1 MTLRN
6 VAKDFSLED
15 QRQEINEIAAD
26 LQQTREGT
34 YSFSG
39 YKTFTSA
46 VSFNAGISTSNV
58 EAVFHSATISDLTE
72 GRVVIVGTNGALVDT
87 DKLTWNSTT
96 NKLVIDGGIDSTTF
110 TSQGTVI
117 GNTGANITGAECV
130 FASVTVSDLTAGR
143 VPIVGTVG
151 ALEDSA
157 KLTFDGTDLNV
168 TGDVDVTG
176 NFKKSGSPLGLNH
189 LNNVNIPTTPTEDQ
203 VLAYN
208 IVSGNWRAI
217 DVDIDEFD
225 WSTDTT
231 IPNYIKNITAQMVS
245 DWEDAHDWG
254 DHGTEGYLKS
264 ESDTLGS
271 VTARGATTITG
282 VTFQDVTITGN
293 LSYSGSQSNISQNA
307 AVGTSSLT
315 LNADIGRY
323 NNVSG
328 TGGSSIL
335 TMADTTGLVEGAS
348 VSLITTNSGNLSVT
362 ASATILSIDVNGT
375 DITLSENLGGSG
387 AGNMDIYSPIQPSL
401 NASIIA
407 ERSALADAIV
417 RFNEGSNI
425 WEFFNGTDWGYFSNY
440 SLEGSTSTSNHVI
453 LKANPSV
460 DDGNP
465 VSFVE
470 LIGTSDF
477 NIDWDGV
484 NKKATFS
491 LPNVAGITAGS
502 YTNTNIT
509 VNDKGIITSI
519 ANGQSGGGNSSVSIA
534 ATPPGSP
541 TAGDMWWSSIEGR
554 LKIYYTDETPDS
566 YWVDASPP
574 LAASSG
580 GGITD
585 GDKGDITISIGGTVW
600 SVDDDVIEEKHI
612 NAGGTVGPDKVLVYD
627 SNEATNWKWADQS
640 GAGGGG
646 GANVSI
652 SLNAPTTPSAG
663 DLWWKTDE
671 GSLKINYDDGGSTQW
686 VDASPHL
693 AQTYLDDGASTRL
706 EADGHLKLTGHI
718 IPTTNAAY
726 DLGNAEY
733 KIRHLFL
740 SDNSLWVGDEHK
752 VSIDAGKMK
761 FRKRKKTALP
771 KALTDLGANVTQV
784 LDFYNN
790 NLKPVGYPTK
800 SQAEDLSVDNMMQF
814 IKSLNPE
821 LTQIEDLYPAK
832 FLPDG
837 NTNPAYTDND
847 WEDQQEAIGGGLG
860 VAEIDQ
866 WFAGDINSDD
876 SADGYGIVQYPN
888 AGPGQNDAANR
899 KIYNN
904 ILGDV
909 TTNTQTT
916 VARSP
921 APFAVKGAGMTETAG
936 VFTFPSDGM
945 WEIEFASRFQASG
958 AGAYHQGQESGGW
971 ESFIEHSTNGGGSW
985 DYVRKGIE
993 YCQSSGNGGSP
1004 EAKALSIKT
1013 IINVSDFTQERCR
1026 FKVNSGA
1033 NGTMYGGS
1041 KGGTV
1046 MTFKKIG

>member
-6 VAKDFSLED
+6 VGKDFSLED

-26 LQQTREGT
+26 LYQTREGT
-34 YSFSG
+34 YTFTG
-39 YKTFTSA
+39 YKTFGTVA
-46 VSFNAGISTSNV
+46 TFNAGISSSGA
-58 EAVFHSATISDLTE
+58 EAVISSATISDLTE

-87 DKLTWNSTT
+87 SKLTWDST
-96 NKLVIDGGIDSTTF
+96 NDKLVIDGGIDSTTF

-168 TGDVDVTG
+168 TGDIDVTG
-176 NFKKSGSPLGLNH
+176 NFKKSGSPIGLPH
-189 LNNVNIPTTPTEDQ
+189 LHNVDIATTPTLDQ

-208 IVSGNWRAI
+208 TVSGTWRPI
-217 DVDIDEFD
+217 TVEVDAFD
-225 WSTDTT
+225 WSTDATVPT
-231 IPNYIKNITAQMVS
+231 HIKNITTTNITNWNNAS
-245 DWEDAHDWG
+245 GWG
-254 DHGTEGYLKS
+254 DHSTEGYLKS

-271 VTARGATTITG
+271 VTGRGATTTTA
-282 VTFQDVTITGN
+282 VTFQDVTITGT
-293 LSYSGSQSNISQNA
+293 LSYSGGGQSQSQSA
-307 AVGTSSLT
+307 SVGSSSLT
-315 LNADIGRY
+315 LNADLGKY
-323 NNVSG
+323 EGSTTAGGANV
-328 TGGSSIL
+328 TGITSTAGIVVGQPVSVISS
-335 TMADTTGLVEGAS
+335 TGNQ
-348 VSLITTNSGNLSVT
+348 TLS
-362 ASATILSIDVNGT
+362 ASATIAAVDANGT
-375 DITLSENLGGSG
+375 SITISEVFGGGSG
-387 AGNMDIYSPIQPSL
+387 GTTVIYTPVAPTL
-401 NASIIA
+401 NANIVA
-407 ERSALADAIV
+407 ERSSLADAIV

-425 WEFFNGTDWGYFSNY
+425 WEFFDGTDWGYFSNY

-465 VSFVE
+465 VPSVE
-470 LIGTSDF
+470 LIGTSDVTI
-477 NIDWDGV
+477 NWDSV
-484 NKKATFS
+484 NKKATFA
-491 LPNVAGITAGS
+491 LPDSGTVTAGS
-502 YTNTNIT
+502 YTNADIT
-509 VNDKGIITSI
+509 VNAKGIIT
-519 ANGQSGGGNSSVSIA
+519 AVDNGTGGGGGTSTVSIS
-534 ATPPGSP
+534 ATAPGSP

-574 LAASSG
+574 LAASSSG
-580 GGITD
+580 GVSD
-585 GDKGDITISIGGTVW
+585 GDKGDITVSIAGTVW
-600 SVDDDVIEEKHI
+600 NVDDDVIEEKHI

-640 GAGGGG
+640 GSASS

-652 SLNAPTTPSAG
+652 ALNAPATPTAG

-671 GSLKINYDDGGSTQW
+671 GSLKINYDDGNSTQW

-706 EADGHLKLTGHI
+706 EVDGEVKLTGHV
-718 IPTTNAAY
+718 IPTANAQY

-761 FRKRKKTALP
+761 FRKRKKTILP
-771 KALTDLGANVTQV
+771 KALTDLGANVTQA

-790 NLKPVGYPTK
+790 NLKPVGYPVK
-800 SQAEDLSVDNMMQF
+800 SQAQDLTVENMMGF

-821 LTQIEDLYPAK
+821 LGQIDDLYPAK

-837 NTNPAYTDND
+837 NANPAYTDED

-866 WFAGDINSDD
+866 WFAGTINSDD
-876 SADGYGIVQYPN
+876 SADGYGTTQYPLSG
-888 AGPGQNDAANR
+888 AGQNDAANR
-899 KIYNN
+899 RIFNN
-904 ILGDV
+904 ILGDT

-921 APFAVKGAGMTETAG
+921 APFAVKGAGMSETDG
-936 VFTFPSDGM
+936 VFTFPSEGM
-945 WEIEFASRFQASG
+945 WEVEFNSRFQASG
-958 AGAYHQGQESGGW
+958 STSYQNGREEGNW
-971 ESFIEHSTNGGGSW
+971 TMFIEHSADAGSNWDYIRRGQTYCNRAANNGGPAHKLVST
-985 DYVRKGIE
+985 
-993 YCQSSGNGGSP
+993 
-1004 EAKALSIKT
+1004 KT
-1013 IINVSDFTQERCR
+1013 VINVTDFTQQRCR
-1026 FKVNSGA
+1026 FKVDSGG
-1033 NGTMYGGS
+1033 NGTMHGGP
-1041 KGGTV
+1041 KGETI

>member
-1 MTLRN
+1 
-6 VAKDFSLED
+6 
-15 QRQEINEIAAD
+15 
-26 LQQTREGT
+26 
-34 YSFSG
+34 
-39 YKTFTSA
+39 
-46 VSFNAGISTSNV
+46 
-58 EAVFHSATISDLTE
+58 
-72 GRVVIVGTNGALVDT
+72 
-87 DKLTWNSTT
+87 
-96 NKLVIDGGIDSTTF
+96 
-110 TSQGTVI
+110 
-117 GNTGANITGAECV
+117 
-130 FASVTVSDLTAGR
+130 
-143 VPIVGTVG
+143 
-151 ALEDSA
+151 
-157 KLTFDGTDLNV
+157 
-168 TGDVDVTG
+168 
-176 NFKKSGSPLGLNH
+176 
-189 LNNVNIPTTPTEDQ
+189 
-203 VLAYN
+203 
-208 IVSGNWRAI
+208 
-217 DVDIDEFD
+217 
-225 WSTDTT
+225 
-231 IPNYIKNITAQMVS
+231 MVS

-254 DHGTEGYLKS
+254 DHSTEGYLKS

-271 VTARGATTITG
+271 VTARGATTITA

-328 TGGSSIL
+328 TGGGNTL
-335 TMADTTGLVEGAS
+335 TMADTTGLIAGSS
-348 VSLITTNSGNLSVT
+348 VSIVSTNSGNLSVT
-362 ASATILSIDVNGT
+362 GSATILTVDNGT
-375 DITLSENLGGSG
+375 QITLNENLGGSG
-387 AGNMDIYSPIQPSL
+387 AGNIDIYSPIQPSL
-401 NASIIA
+401 NASIVA

-453 LKANPSV
+453 LKSNPSV

-465 VSFVE
+465 VASVE

-491 LPNVAGITAGS
+491 LPDIAGVTAGS
-502 YTNTNIT
+502 YTNADIT
-509 VNDKGIITSI
+509 VNAKGIIT
-519 ANGQSGGGNSSVSIA
+519 AVDNGTGGGGGSSTVSIS
-534 ATPPGSP
+534 ATAPGSP

-574 LAASSG
+574 LASSG
-580 GGITD
+580 GGGGGTLAD
-585 GDKGDITISIGGTVW
+585 GDKGDITVSLSGTTWTIDDNTIGTDELSASGTTDATTYLRGDNTWQPISGLGG
-600 SVDDDVIEEKHI
+600 S
-612 NAGGTVGPDKVLVYD
+612 
-627 SNEATNWKWADQS
+627 
-640 GAGGGG
+640 G

-652 SLNAPTTPSAG
+652 SLNAPSTPSAG

-671 GSLKINYDDGGSTQW
+671 GSLKINYNDGGSTQW

-693 AQTYLDDGASTRL
+693 AQTYLDDGATSRI

-718 IPTTNAAY
+718 IPTANALY

-761 FRKRKKTALP
+761 FRKRKKTILP
-771 KALTDLGANVTQV
+771 KALTDLGANVTQA

-790 NLKPVGYPTK
+790 NLKPVGYPAK
-800 SQAEDLSVDNMMQF
+800 SQAQDLTVDNMMGF
-814 IKSLNPE
+814 IASLNPE

-837 NTNPAYTDND
+837 NVNPAYTDDD

-876 SADGYGIVQYPN
+876 SADGYGETQYPN
-888 AGPGQNDAANR
+888 SGPGQNDAANR

-916 VARSP
+916 ISRSP
-921 APFAVKGAGMTETAG
+921 APFVKKGLGMTETAG
-936 VFTFPSDGM
+936 VFTFPSEGM

-958 AGAYHQGQESGGW
+958 AGAYHNGQEAGSW
-971 ESFIEHSTNGGGSW
+971 TTFIEHSTNGGASW

-993 YCQSSGNGGSP
+993 YCQSSGQGGSP

-1013 IINVSDFTQERCR
+1013 IISVTDSTQERCR
-1026 FKVNSGA
+1026 FKVDSGA

>member
-15 QRQEINEIAAD
+15 QRQEINEIADD
-26 LQQTREGT
+26 LNQTREGT
-34 YSFSG
+34 YTFTG
-39 YKTFTSA
+39 YKTFSTVATFQDGISSTSA
-46 VSFNAGISTSNV
+46 TLGN
-58 EAVFHSATISDLTE
+58 LTE
-72 GRVVIVGTNGALVDT
+72 GRVVIVGASGELIDT
-87 DKLTWNSTT
+87 SKLTWDST
-96 NKLVIDGGIDSTTF
+96 NDKLIVDGGIDSTTF
-110 TSQGTVI
+110 ISQGTVI

-168 TGDVDVTG
+168 TGDIDVTG
-176 NFKKSGSPLGLNH
+176 NFKKSGSPIGLSH
-189 LNNVNIPTTPTEDQ
+189 LHNVDLATTPTLDQ

-208 IVSGNWRAI
+208 TVSGNWRAI
-217 DVDIDEFD
+217 DVDVDEFD
-225 WSTDTT
+225 WATDTT
-231 IPNYIKNITAQMVS
+231 IPSYIKNITQTNVTNWNNAS
-245 DWEDAHDWG
+245 GWG
-254 DHGTEGYLKS
+254 DHALEGYLKT

-271 VTARGATTITG
+271 VTARGATTITA

-315 LNADIGRY
+315 LNNDIGRY
-323 NNVSG
+323 NNVTA
-328 TGGSSIL
+328 TGGSPIV
-335 TMADTTGLVEGAS
+335 TMADTTGIIQGQSFS
-348 VSLITTNSGNLSVT
+348 VITTNSGSLTNPPAGT
-362 ASATILSIDVNGT
+362 TIVSIDSGT
-375 DITLSENLGGSG
+375 QLTLSADFTGSG
-387 AGNMDIYSPIQPSL
+387 SGNVDIYTPIQPSL
-401 NASIIA
+401 NASIVA

-453 LKANPSV
+453 LKSNPSV

-465 VSFVE
+465 VPSVE
-470 LIGTSDF
+470 LVGTSDL
-477 NIDWDGV
+477 NIDWDSV

-491 LPNVAGITAGS
+491 LPDVAGLTADS
-502 YTNTNIT
+502 YTNADIT
-509 VNDKGIITSI
+509 VNSKGIITAVSS
-519 ANGQSGGGNSSVSIA
+519 GQGGGSGNSSVTIA
-534 ATPPGSP
+534 ANPPGSP
-541 TAGDMWWSSIEGR
+541 DAGDMWWSSIEGR

-574 LAASSG
+574 LASSG
-580 GGITD
+580 GGGGGTLAD
-585 GDKGDITISIGGTVW
+585 GDKGDITVSLSGTTWTIDDNTIGTDELSASGTTDATTYLRGDNTWQPISGI
-600 SVDDDVIEEKHI
+600 
-612 NAGGTVGPDKVLVYD
+612 
-627 SNEATNWKWADQS
+627 S
-640 GAGGGG
+640 GSG

-652 SLNAPTTPSAG
+652 SLNAPTTPATG

-671 GSLKINYDDGGSTQW
+671 GSLKINYNDGDSTQW

-693 AQTYLDDGASTRL
+693 AQTYLDDGASNRL
-706 EADGHLKLTGHI
+706 EVDGEIKLTGHV

-752 VSIDAGKMK
+752 VSIDAGKMR

-771 KALTDLGANVTQV
+771 KALTDLGANVAQA
-784 LDFYNN
+784 LDYYNN
-790 NLKPVGYPTK
+790 NLKPVGYPAK
-800 SQAEDLSVDNMMQF
+800 SQAQDLTVDNMMGF

-821 LTQIEDLYPAK
+821 LTQIEDLYPPK

-837 NTNPAYTDND
+837 NMNPAYTDDD
-847 WEDQQEAIGGGLG
+847 WEDQQDAIGGGLG

-876 SADGYGIVQYPN
+876 SADGYGETQYPN
-888 AGPGQNDAANR
+888 SGPGQNDAANR

-909 TTNTQTT
+909 ATNTQTT
-916 VARSP
+916 ISRSP
-921 APFAVKGAGMTETAG
+921 APFAVKGAGMTELNG
-936 VFTFPSDGM
+936 VFTFPNNGM

-958 AGAYHQGQESGGW
+958 AGAYHNGQESGGW
-971 ESFIEHSTNGGGSW
+971 TTFIEHSADNGTSW

-1004 EAKALSIKT
+1004 EAKALNIKT
-1013 IINVSDFTQERCR
+1013 IINVTDSTQERCR

>member
-6 VAKDFSLED
+6 VGKDFSLED

-26 LQQTREGT
+26 LYQAREGT
-34 YSFSG
+34 YSFTG
-39 YKTFTSA
+39 YKTFSTLA
-46 VSFNAGISTSNV
+46 TFTAGISSN
-58 EAVFHSATISDLTE
+58 TISLGNLTE
-72 GRVVIVGTNGALVDT
+72 GRVVIVGASGELIDT
-87 DKLTWNSTT
+87 EKLTWNSTT

-157 KLTFDGTDLNV
+157 NLTFDGTNLDVVGNV
-168 TGDVDVTG
+168 DITGQ
-176 NFKKSGSPLGLNH
+176 FKKSGSPLGLSH
-189 LNNVNIPTTPTEDQ
+189 LHNVDIATTPDADQ
-203 VLAYN
+203 VLAYSN
-208 IVSGNWRAI
+208 LTGNWRPLT
-217 DVDIDEFD
+217 VEVDEFD
-225 WSTDTT
+225 WSTEST
-231 IPNYIKNITAQMVS
+231 IPNHIKNITSQMVS

-254 DHGTEGYLKS
+254 DHGNGGYLTA
-264 ESDTLGS
+264 EADTLGS
-271 VTARGATTITG
+271 VTARGATTTTA
-282 VTFQDVTITGN
+282 VTFENVTINGT
-293 LSYSGSQSNISQNA
+293 LTYTGSQNNTSQNA
-307 AVGTSSLT
+307 QIGTSSLT
-315 LNADIGRY
+315 LNADLGRY
-323 NNVSG
+323 TGSATGG
-328 TGGSSIL
+328 TNTMTLSDTAGIVAGSSI
-335 TMADTTGLVEGAS
+335 S
-348 VSLITTNSGNLSVT
+348 VLNWT
-362 ASATILSIDVNGT
+362 VNGPLT
-375 DITLSENLGGSG
+375 LTAGATVQSVDSPTEITLSENWGGSG
-387 AGNMDIYSPIQPSL
+387 TAQGDIYTPVQPSV

-425 WEFFNGTDWGYFSNY
+425 WQFFDGTTWGHFSNY

-470 LIGTSDF
+470 LIGTSDL
-477 NIDWDGV
+477 NIDWDSV

-519 ANGQSGGGNSSVSIA
+519 ANGQSGGGGSSSVSIA
-534 ATPPGSP
+534 ASPPGSP

-574 LAASSG
+574 LASQG
-580 GGITD
+580 GGGVTD
-585 GDKGDITISIGGTVW
+585 GDKGDITVSLSGTTW

-640 GAGGGG
+640 GSGGGG

-652 SLNAPTTPSAG
+652 SLTAPSTPSAG

-671 GSLKINYDDGGSTQW
+671 GSLKINYDDGDSTQW

-693 AQTYLDDGASTRL
+693 AQTYLDDGAGTSRI

-718 IPTTNAAY
+718 IPTVNAAY
-726 DLGNAEY
+726 DLGNASY

-771 KALTDLGANVTQV
+771 KALTDLGADVTAA
-784 LDFYNN
+784 LNYYNN
-790 NLKPVGYPTK
+790 NKAGGDPTK
-800 SQAEDLSVDNMMQF
+800 SQAQDLTVDNMMAF
-814 IKSLNPE
+814 IKTLNPE
-821 LTQIEDLYPAK
+821 LTEIDDLYPSK

-837 NTNPAYTDND
+837 NTNPSYTDDD

-860 VAEIDQ
+860 FAEIDQ
-866 WFAGDINSDD
+866 WFEGNQLLTHD
-876 SADGYGIVQYPN
+876 SADGFGSVQYPGN
-888 AGPGQNDAANR
+888 GGVGSLGSQKFNDV
-899 KIYNN
+899 I
-904 ILGDV
+904 IGDV
-909 TTNTQTT
+909 TTHTQTAI
-916 VARSP
+916 ARSP
-921 APFAVKGAGMTETAG
+921 APFAKKGSGMIQNAGA
-936 VFTFPSDGM
+936 FTFPSNGVWQVNFDV
-945 WEIEFASRFQASG
+945 RFGSSG
-958 AGAYHQGQESGGW
+958 YKEGGNGNEVGFFYAY
-971 ESFIEHSTNGGGSW
+971 IEHSDDAGTSW
-985 DYVRKGIE
+985 DHVREGKFKCLAADPVT
-993 YCQSSGNGGSP
+993 YHSTQQNLNLQSII
-1004 EAKALSIKT
+1004 SI
-1013 IINVSDFTQERCR
+1013 SDFTQQRCR
-1026 FKVNSGA
+1026 FKIKSTC
-1033 NGTMYGGS
+1033 NGFIGHGS
-1041 KGGTV
+1041 KGDTL
-1046 MTFKKIG
+1046 MTFTKIG